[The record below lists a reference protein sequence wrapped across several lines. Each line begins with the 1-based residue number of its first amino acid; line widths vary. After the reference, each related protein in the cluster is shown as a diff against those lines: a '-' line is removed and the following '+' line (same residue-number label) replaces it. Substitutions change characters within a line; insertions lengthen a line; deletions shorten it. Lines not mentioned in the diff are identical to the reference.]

1 MKEFLYLFKTSP
13 LFSGMS
19 DDEILDF
26 LDCTGAQIIQKQK
39 NEYILREGETTDC
52 IGMLLTGSAVIVQE
66 DLWGHRNVISKIQQ
80 GNLFAE
86 PFAIIKTAVLNVS
99 VISEHDSKI
108 LMLDISKPMPYPLP
122 IRNLVLILSE
132 KLLLFNDKITHMS
145 KRKTRDKLLSYL
157 SAESVRQ
164 GKLSFDIPFDRQ
176 QLADFLCVER
186 SAMSFEISK
195 LQKEGILKTNKN
207 HFELFTK
214 I

>member
-1 MKEFLYLFKTSP
+1 MKEFLYVFKTSP
-13 LFSGMS
+13 LFSGMN

-26 LDCTGAQIIQKQK
+26 LNCIGAKIIQKRK
-39 NEYILREGETTDC
+39 NEYILCEGETTDC
-52 IGMLLTGSAVIVQE
+52 IGMLLTGSAVIVQD
-66 DLWGHRNVISKIQQ
+66 DLWGHRNVISKISP

-108 LMLDISKPMPYPLP
+108 LMLDISKSMQYSLP
-122 IRNLVLILSE
+122 IRNLILILSE
-132 KLLLFNDKITHMS
+132 KLLIFNDKITHMS

-186 SAMSFEISK
+186 SAMSLEISK

-207 HFELFTK
+207 HFQLFTE